1 MFLALLTLITGLS
14 ISAIAIYYS
23 VLGLAAIFAAAP
35 IPIYIMGTILEISKL
50 VTASWLKQN
59 WDRVPITLKLYL
71 TISVVV
77 LMIIT
82 SMGIFGFLS
91 KAHSDQSLVSGD
103 VQAKIAIYD
112 EKIKIA
118 KDNIEANRR
127 ALKQM
132 DEAVDQLMSRT
143 DSEKGAERSVQIRRQ
158 QGPER
163 QRLLK
168 EIETEQKKI
177 AQLNEERAP
186 IAAEVRKVEAEVGP
200 IKYIAKFIYGDDSD
214 TNLLEKAVTWVI
226 VIIVLVFD
234 PLAVL
239 LLLASQMSFQWLREE
254 KEKNKQEQ
262 KDEPKKEEPDPP
274 VEEPE
279 PTVEKQE
286 PAPVEEFVV
295 NEKTHPY
302 LYKPWVWKVPGQEPV
317 GHQVYRPEEEM
328 REEYDFSNGV
338 RGSVIKEEPEPVDTS
353 YVESKWPF
361 PAPEEN
367 IPGTQEIAEPIELDP
382 IAQEIVD
389 DSTAEDS
396 IDIIEAKKSWK
407 EDHPND
413 SLKNQRKLLELGLI
427 NELPWE
433 REPYLKKKDSDLSTE
448 SGQAS
453 DQERN
458 LRGMT
463 YFQNSE
469 QSEKS
474 LWNKIIQKKDE

>member
-59 WDRVPITLKLYL
+59 WDRAPITLKLYL

-103 VQAKIAIYD
+103 VQAKIAIFD

-118 KDNIEANRR
+118 KENIEANRR

-177 AQLNEERAP
+177 SQLNEERAP

-262 KDEPKKEEPDPP
+262 TVEPKKEEPEPP

-279 PTVEKQE
+279 PTVEEQE
-286 PAPVEEFVV
+286 PAPTEEFVV

-317 GHQVYRPEEEM
+317 GPQVYRPEET
-328 REEYDFSNGV
+328 
-338 RGSVIKEEPEPVDTS
+338 VIKDDPEPVDTG

-361 PAPEEN
+361 PAPEETV
-367 IPGTQEIAEPIELDP
+367 PETQEIAEPIELDP

-458 LRGMT
+458 IRGMT